1 MPPRAEEV
9 SKNEILLLCIT
20 FNHWSNSLEQE
31 LRLMS
36 HFELH
41 IAWKLIIIISL
52 WLPLEHKLFLKARGI
67 GFLKFIHVHIH
78 TDTTPR
84 VTHLWPS
91 QPLFG
96 LSHASCL
103 GCYLHAKSQKENVNF
118 NLSFLQTSQELD
130 PVTLHNQALMNME
143 ANPTQVQSD
152 SNT

>member
-20 FNHWSNSLEQE
+20 FNCWSNSLEQE
-31 LRLMS
+31 LHLMS
-36 HFELH
+36 HFELL
-41 IAWKLIIIISL
+41 IAWKLIISL
-52 WLPLEHKLFLKARGI
+52 WLPLEHKLFLKARGV
-67 GFLKFIHVHIH
+67 GFLKFIPVPIHIH
-78 TDTTPR
+78 TDTTPHG
-84 VTHLWPS
+84 THLWPS
-91 QPLFG
+91 QPLFE
-96 LSHASCL
+96 LSHVSCL
-103 GCYLHAKSQKENVNF
+103 GRYLHAKAQKENVNF